1 MTTTIDEYVARGY
14 TRLDSE
20 TWLRFNK
27 CLICGGRHDA
37 AVQYAQF
44 NGKETSVF
52 RSECEKCSQSLVFGK
67 FFGKG
72 PFSDRDAIAALDDRS
87 MVDIKSRPDLL
98 RSLYEKYG
106 PEGGYP
112 WHPIEKWRLD
122 VACGDTFLGYY
133 ETVLALTTHHAE
145 NLQVPDSAM
154 RPLSTYHSHP

>member
-1 MTTTIDEYVARGY
+1 MTSTIDGYVARGY
-14 TRLDSE
+14 VRLDSE
-20 TWLRFNK
+20 TWLRLNK
-27 CLICGGRHDA
+27 CLLCGGRHDA
-37 AVQYAQF
+37 AVREDGRNPSKTF
-44 NGKETSVF
+44 VF

-67 FFGKG
+67 FPGKG

-87 MVDIKSRPDLL
+87 MVALNSRPVLL
-98 RSLYEKYG
+98 KSLYEKYG

-145 NLQVPDSAM
+145 NLQVPDSGM
-154 RPLSTYHSHP
+154 RPLSTYLSHP